1 MAGSPISMDDDEEEI
16 TVDFQSY
23 NPDFVDADAGDAPR
37 MTMEDLALDILVH
50 LSEYYTIYYNYI
62 ENDTNLNFRIQYT
75 SNKGGYKGIYQC
87 AG

>member
-1 MAGSPISMDDDEEEI
+1 
-16 TVDFQSY
+16 
-23 NPDFVDADAGDAPR
+23 

-75 SNKGGYKGIYQC
+75 SNKGLQRYLPMCRIRPWRT
-87 AG
+87 

>member
-1 MAGSPISMDDDEEEI
+1 
-16 TVDFQSY
+16 
-23 NPDFVDADAGDAPR
+23 

-75 SNKGGYKGIYQC
+75 SNKGMTLTKDVFFLSI
-87 AG
+87 

>member
-1 MAGSPISMDDDEEEI
+1 MITIQFKGGEPYDSNDE
-16 TVDFQSY
+16 TRF
-23 NPDFVDADAGDAPR
+23 PGDAPR

-75 SNKGGYKGIYQC
+75 SNKGTFP
-87 AG
+87 

>member
-1 MAGSPISMDDDEEEI
+1 
-16 TVDFQSY
+16 
-23 NPDFVDADAGDAPR
+23 

-75 SNKGGYKGIYQC
+75 SNKGCLLYTSRC
-87 AG
+87 V